1 LVSFCPDLGGVCAW
15 PLCRLGL
22 PWPWS
27 STILQRRGW
36 QAQAGWC
43 GVQAPYLIEMTV
55 AAYILFFAPVVQ
67 AGLAAAAEAP
77 LRSPSYLPVQSPG
90 RRCVVV
96 PVRWCAGA
104 PVRRCAGALVRWCA
118 GAVAR
123 WFCAVTLPTLLTSH
137 CLPRNIPPGRMQ
149 RRARRSHLGT
159 WWGAPSSLLRMRFL
173 RAGAG
178 GGVVCV
184 SVLCV
189 GVCEWAAW
197 LLRC

>member
-1 LVSFCPDLGGVCAW
+1 MVSFCPDLGGVCAW

-77 LRSPSYLPVQSPG
+77 LHSPVFRFVARAPPF
-90 RRCVVV
+90 
-96 PVRWCAGA
+96 CAGA
-104 PVRRCAGALVRWCA
+104 PVRRCIGALVPCCCAAVLPRCSCLRPCPAFVCLFTPEYPTWEDAAASSTFSSGNLVGSPEFSASNALSSGRRRGRCRVCECAVRWC
-118 GAVAR
+118 V
-123 WFCAVTLPTLLTSH
+123 
-137 CLPRNIPPGRMQ
+137 
-149 RRARRSHLGT
+149 
-159 WWGAPSSLLRMRFL
+159 
-173 RAGAG
+173 
-178 GGVVCV
+178 
-184 SVLCV
+184 
-189 GVCEWAAW
+189 
-197 LLRC
+197 

>member
-1 LVSFCPDLGGVCAW
+1 MRCLVSFCPDLGGVCAW

-104 PVRRCAGALVRWCA
+104 LVRRCAGALVRRCA
-118 GAVAR
+118 GALVQWRAG
-123 WFCAVTLPTLLTSH
+123 FVLSH
-137 CLPRNIPPGRMQ
+137 CPHCLLAIVCLGI
-149 RRARRSHLGT
+149 SHLGGCSGELDVLI
-159 WWGAPSSLLRMRFL
+159 WEL
-173 RAGAG
+173 G
-178 GGVVCV
+178 GEPR
-184 SVLCV
+184 VLCFECAFFGPAQGEV
-189 GVCEWAAW
+189 SCV
-197 LLRC
+197 